1 MVVIRLSRG
10 GTNKRPFYKIMV
22 ADKRAARDGS
32 SVEQL
37 GYFNPIATG
46 GEKRLEIDIER
57 VNYWLAKGA
66 QPSDR
71 VRSLLREQ
79 AKPELLEK
87 RKTKNLAR
95 KERKRVEKAKSKV
108 QDAPEAAAPAKEESA
123 ETTK

>member
-37 GYFNPIATG
+37 GYFNPIASG
-46 GEKRLEIDIER
+46 REKRLEIDMER

-71 VRSLLREQ
+71 VQGLLREQ

-87 RKTKNLAR
+87 RKTKNLVR
-95 KERKRVEKAKSKV
+95 KERKKVEKAKSKV
-108 QDAPEAAAPAKEESA
+108 QDAPEAADPAKKESA
-123 ETTK
+123 ETK